1 MSNPFNKQDA
11 FKKTIKANLLTKR
24 KDELADEDETRRII
38 RKELMDQLEGG
49 SFWADMKEYIK
60 KGVHP
65 ETETFTAME
74 ELKKDMKGGRTRMET
89 TTITKVKNEAEKY
102 MRPDHMAGNAKGGA
116 VHKAYYAD
124 GHKRYG
130 MGLSAGKVEVEIDT
144 DEEMYEMPKEEAV
157 KEHKRLVK
165 LLGKHKDTKAEA
177 KKQEKE
183 LKEISGGKAKLKKR
197 GEMVKKIMKEKGM
210 NLAQASKYIKEN
222 NLI

>member
-1 MSNPFNKQDA
+1 M
-11 FKKTIKANLLTKR
+11 
-24 KDELADEDETRRII
+24 E
-38 RKELMDQLEGG
+38 QLEGG
-49 SFWADMKEYIK
+49 SFWCDMKEYIK

-65 ETETFTAME
+65 QEETFTAME
-74 ELKKDMKGGRTRMET
+74 ELKKDMKGGRTRMEMT
-89 TTITKVKNEAEKY
+89 SITKLKNEAEKF
-102 MRPDHMAGNAKGGA
+102 MRPDHMAGNAKGGYMA
-116 VHKAYYAD
+116 NGYQ
-124 GHKRYG
+124 RYG
-130 MGLSAGKVEVEIDT
+130 MGFSAGKVEVESES
-144 DEEMYEMPKEEAV
+144 DEEMYEMPKKEAI

-165 LLGKHKDTKAEA
+165 LLGNHKDTKVEA

>member
-49 SFWADMKEYIK
+49 SFWSEMKEYIK

-65 ETETFTAME
+65 EEETFTAME
-74 ELKKDMKGGRTRMET
+74 ELKKDKKGGRTRMET

-102 MRPDHMAGNAKGGA
+102 MRPDHMAGNAKGGML
-116 VHKAYYAD
+116 VGSGAYYAD
-124 GHKRYG
+124 GYKKYG
-130 MGLSAGKVEVEIDT
+130 MGFSAGKMESES
-144 DEEMYEMPKEEAV
+144 DEEMYEMPKKEAV

-165 LLGKHKDTKAEA
+165 MLAKHKDTKSEA

-197 GEMVKKIMKEKGM
+197 GEMIREIMKEKGM

>member
-24 KDELADEDETRRII
+24 KDELADEEETRRII

-49 SFWADMKEYIK
+49 SFWSDMKEYIK

-65 ETETFTAME
+65 QEETFTAME
-74 ELKKDMKGGRTRMET
+74 ELKKDMKGGRTRMEMT
-89 TTITKVKNEAEKY
+89 SITKLKNEAEKF
-102 MRPDHMAGNAKGGA
+102 MRPDHMAGNAKGGYMA
-116 VHKAYYAD
+116 NAYQ
-124 GHKRYG
+124 RYG
-130 MGLSAGKVEVEIDT
+130 MGFSAGKVESES
-144 DEEMYEMPKEEAV
+144 DEEMYEMPKKEAV

-165 LLGKHKDTKAEA
+165 LLGKHKDTKVEA